1 MSIFFNI
8 IEIFFR
14 GFLIGQPNLFSELWL
29 VNEWDPFLGHLEALG
44 YKLYFLAF

>member
-14 GFLIGQPNLFSELWL
+14 GFLIGQPAFFWL
-29 VNEWDPFLGHLEALG
+29 VSEWEPFLGHLEALG